1 MTLYATLGLLSGV
14 IVASCAV
21 PYVYSILAGKTTP
34 HPITWILWAFM
45 GGLSLFFYWEL
56 GARDTIWIAV
66 VNFVGPFIAAALS
79 FRYWNWKDG
88 FNVFEYA
95 CLAFSIVSIV
105 IWIVSRDP
113 VLALTFNIIADM
125 FAALPTL
132 VKVYKQP
139 ETESTWSWGVAS
151 VGAALS
157 LVAIREWNYGVAVL
171 PLYLFVLYAALA
183 ILSLRQKTGVPLYP
197 RRLG

>member
-1 MTLYATLGLLSGV
+1 MYAILGLLSGI

-45 GGLSLFFYWEL
+45 GGLSLFFYWDL

-66 VNFVGPFIAAALS
+66 VNFVGPFIAATLS
-79 FRYWNWKDG
+79 LKYWDWKDG
-88 FNVFEYA
+88 FNSFEYA
-95 CLAFSIVSIV
+95 CLVFSIISIV

-113 VLALTFNIIADM
+113 VLALTFNIIADAL
-125 FAALPTL
+125 AALPTL
-132 VKVYKQP
+132 VKAYRQP
-139 ETESTWSWGVAS
+139 ETESTWSWGVAA

-157 LVAIREWNYGVAVL
+157 LVAIREWSYGVAVL
-171 PLYLFVLYAALA
+171 PLYLFALYAALA
-183 ILSLRQKTGVPLYP
+183 LFSSRKNVVVLSRS
-197 RRLG
+197 